1 MKLNNKGFT
10 VVELLASFILTM
22 IIVVFLFEIVLELRN
37 VYINET
43 VRTDT
48 KNKNAIVS
56 NTINKMLDDEAITN
70 ANCTGSSCTIT
81 IASDP
86 THPKTISVSGN
97 TVTINK
103 QKIVYSDKVKL
114 ENINLTKIGPNTTDI
129 TSDNTIIKI
138 GYKIKSAD
146 LNKDID
152 FNLIYTYLS

>member
-56 NTINKMLDDEAITN
+56 NTINRIFADEAITN
-70 ANCTGSSCTIT
+70 ASCTGSSCTIT
-81 IASDP
+81 IASD
-86 THPKTISVSGN
+86 TAHPKTISVSGN
-97 TVTINK
+97 TVTIDK
-103 QKIVYSDKVKL
+103 QKVVYSDKVKL
-114 ENINLTKIGPNTTDI
+114 ENINLTKIGPTATDI
-129 TSDNTIIKI
+129 TADNTIIKI

-152 FNLIYTYLS
+152 FNFIYTYLS